1 MDLWTVDKAPAK
13 GSFIL
18 FLCLRR
24 RCCSIG
30 GLTVLSA
37 QQAVEHLFDHD
48 GVELD
53 QLGKSLDDLVL
64 E

>member
-1 MDLWTVDKAPAK
+1 M
-13 GSFIL
+13 
-18 FLCLRR
+18 
-24 RCCSIG
+24 
-30 GLTVLSA
+30 LSA

-64 E
+64 EQQGGKTCEELLESDVL